1 MSETTLNPILQN
13 QAPLPL
19 LVVLSG
25 PSGVGKDSALMRM
38 RELGF
43 PFHFVVTANSR
54 PQRPGEVDGLD
65 YHFVSA
71 ARFEDMI
78 AQDELLEW
86 AVVYGQYKGV
96 PKWEVR
102 QALDSGRDVVM
113 RLNIDGVARV
123 KQIAPD
129 CVSIFIAPGSMEEL
143 RHRLEL
149 RRTDSPAD
157 IERRLATAREELA
170 QVDHFDYVVI
180 NHEARLDETVG
191 QIRAIIVAEKHRVH
205 PRRIRL

>member
-1 MSETTLNPILQN
+1 MSDPTLNPILRSQT
-13 QAPLPL
+13 PPPL

-65 YHFVSA
+65 YHFVTP
-71 ARFEDMI
+71 ARFEEMI

-86 AVVYGQYKGV
+86 AIVYGQYKGV

-102 QALDSGRDVVM
+102 RALESGRDVVM

-123 KQIAPD
+123 KEIAPD
-129 CVSIFIAPGSMEEL
+129 CISIFIAPGSMEEL

-157 IERRLATAREELA
+157 IERRLATAREELE
-170 QVDHFDYVVI
+170 QVTSFDYVVI
-180 NHEARLDETVG
+180 NHESRLDETVG

-205 PRRIRL
+205 PRRISL

>member
-1 MSETTLNPILQN
+1 MREMNLNPILQN
-13 QAPLPL
+13 QAPPPL

-65 YHFVSA
+65 YHFVSTD
-71 ARFEDMI
+71 RFEEMI
-78 AQDELLEW
+78 AGDELLEW

-123 KQIAPD
+123 KEIAPD
-129 CVSIFIAPGSMEEL
+129 CVSIFIAPGSIEEL
-143 RHRLEL
+143 RRRLEL

-157 IERRLATAREELA
+157 IERRLATAREELE
-170 QVDHFDYVVI
+170 QVERFDYVVI
-180 NHEARLDETVG
+180 NHEDRLDETVG

>member
-1 MSETTLNPILQN
+1 MTETTLNPILQN

-65 YHFVSA
+65 YHFVST
-71 ARFEDMI
+71 ARFEEMI

-123 KQIAPD
+123 KEIAPD
-129 CVSIFIAPGSMEEL
+129 CVSIFIAPGSVEEL

-170 QVDHFDYVVI
+170 QVDRFDYVVI

>member
-1 MSETTLNPILQN
+1 MSEANLNPILQN
-13 QAPLPL
+13 QAPPPL

-54 PQRPGEVDGLD
+54 PQRTGEVDGLD
-65 YHFVSA
+65 YHFVSS
-71 ARFEDMI
+71 ARFEAMI

-123 KQIAPD
+123 KEIVPD

-170 QVDHFDYVVI
+170 HVDRFDYVVI
-180 NHEARLDETVG
+180 NHEDRLDETVG